1 MGLRIV
7 PDMTAVPES
16 RELLKISEVL
26 AITGDSRTQLY
37 ARFGR
42 GEIKTVKLGAAVRVP
57 RSEVRRWIDN
67 LYAEHGIETSAPD
80 DAAA

>member
-1 MGLRIV
+1 MGLSIV

-26 AITGDSRTQLY
+26 AITGDSRSQLY
-37 ARFGR
+37 MRFSR
-42 GEIKTVKLGAAVRVP
+42 GEIKTVKLGTAVRVP
-57 RSEVRRWIDN
+57 RSEVRRWLDG
-67 LYAEHGIETSAPD
+67 LYADHGIDVTAP

>member
-1 MGLRIV
+1 MGLAAV
-7 PDMTAVPES
+7 PNMTAVPES

-37 ARFGR
+37 TRFAR

-57 RSEVRRWIDN
+57 RGEVTRWLN
-67 LYAEHGIETSAPD
+67 RLYAEHGIESAGND
-80 DAAA
+80 LTAA